1 MCIRGVLE
9 QLDPAS
15 PRYGLVIVIGP
26 SKFGTGKLCS
36 GNVDQVAAEQDIVL
50 ASAKEKTHMARSMP
64 RYCHRQ
70 QMIGQPVSSVNWGK
84 EWTKLR

>member
-1 MCIRGVLE
+1 
-9 QLDPAS
+9 
-15 PRYGLVIVIGP
+15 
-26 SKFGTGKLCS
+26 
-36 GNVDQVAAEQDIVL
+36 
-50 ASAKEKTHMARSMP
+50 MARSMP